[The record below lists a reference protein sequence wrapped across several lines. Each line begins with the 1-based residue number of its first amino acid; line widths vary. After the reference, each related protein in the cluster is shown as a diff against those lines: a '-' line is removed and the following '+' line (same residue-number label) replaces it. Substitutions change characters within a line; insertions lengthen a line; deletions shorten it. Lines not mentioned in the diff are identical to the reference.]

1 MGFSCQDLLTWAA
14 AVDGTADGTN
24 LDKETYKIEEMEL
37 LGRTV
42 KALSMMIF
50 QLAPSSSKIL
60 EGLSAHFPVK
70 TCDVKMNVT
79 SEFSD
84 DGLEDDIWGVAGL
97 VIGLASS
104 ISVIYKAG
112 KHDVVLKIKDLIVSW
127 IPHVNSL
134 VENYGSGG
142 ERSEIVLSVGSSLAL
157 PIIVAFCRGVELM
170 DDKELDHLVH
180 GYRELISE
188 LLSVNKSGN
197 FHKSLLMASCVG
209 AGSLLACIFNEGA
222 HSLNVDH
229 VNAFLELFRKCYSN
243 PYPPIIHLG
252 GMLGV
257 VNALGAGAGYL
268 IHVDPLNSSMRAG
281 YAQKVVMPYSCNQ
294 YLHMPMC
301 LFLLILYA
309 SQLGTACSV
318 MQLNFIFLL
327 DRNIL
332 IPWVLSFQILFVN
345 NM

>member
-1 MGFSCQDLLTWAA
+1 MGFSCQELLTWVAA
-14 AVDGTADGTN
+14 ADGTN

-50 QLAPSSSKIL
+50 QLAPSSSKFL
-60 EGLSAHFPVK
+60 EGLSAHFPVG
-70 TCDVKMNVT
+70 TCDVKMNIT
-79 SEFSD
+79 SELSD
-84 DGLEDDIWGVAGL
+84 ENADDLEDDIWGVAGL

-104 ISVIYKAG
+104 ISVIYRAG
-112 KHDVVLKIKDLIVSW
+112 KHDAVLKIKDLIVSW

-134 VENYGSGG
+134 VENYGSGC

-180 GYRELISE
+180 SYRELISE

-209 AGSLLACIFNEGA
+209 GGSLLACLLNEGA
-222 HSLNVDH
+222 YSLNVDH
-229 VNAFLELFRKCYSN
+229 VNSFLELFRKCYSN
-243 PYPPIIHLG
+243 PYPAIVHLG

-268 IHVDPLNSSMRAG
+268 IHANPLNSFIGAG
-281 YAQKVVMPYSCNQ
+281 YAQKVVMPYNCDQYFCTCPCAFSFSSC
-294 YLHMPMC
+294 MPPNLTLC
-301 LFLLILYA
+301 
-309 SQLGTACSV
+309 
-318 MQLNFIFLL
+318 N
-327 DRNIL
+327 
-332 IPWVLSFQILFVN
+332 
-345 NM
+345 